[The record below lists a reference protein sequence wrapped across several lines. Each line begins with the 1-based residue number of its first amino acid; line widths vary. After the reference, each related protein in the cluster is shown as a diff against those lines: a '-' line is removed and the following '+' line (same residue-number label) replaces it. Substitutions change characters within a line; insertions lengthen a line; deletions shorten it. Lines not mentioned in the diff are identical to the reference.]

1 MDSSS
6 EYGILQ
12 FMDAHSASVG
22 AWNNIMV
29 WGGRLCLDQII

>member
-1 MDSSS
+1 MDASS

-22 AWNNIMV
+22 ARNNIKV
-29 WGGRLCLDQII
+29 WGGRLCS